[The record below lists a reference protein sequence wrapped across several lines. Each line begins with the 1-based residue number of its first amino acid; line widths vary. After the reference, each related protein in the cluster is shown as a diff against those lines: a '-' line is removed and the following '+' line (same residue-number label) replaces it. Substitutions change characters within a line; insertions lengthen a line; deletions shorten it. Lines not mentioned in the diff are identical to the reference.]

1 MDILTH
7 RFIYLHHHHSY
18 GCRMLPL
25 ELYEICTCTHESE
38 TNHCENKLVIY
49 EWMSG
54 GVSS

>member
-1 MDILTH
+1 MDILAH

-25 ELYEICTCTHESE
+25 ELYEICTCTKESE

-49 EWMSG
+49 E
-54 GVSS
+54 